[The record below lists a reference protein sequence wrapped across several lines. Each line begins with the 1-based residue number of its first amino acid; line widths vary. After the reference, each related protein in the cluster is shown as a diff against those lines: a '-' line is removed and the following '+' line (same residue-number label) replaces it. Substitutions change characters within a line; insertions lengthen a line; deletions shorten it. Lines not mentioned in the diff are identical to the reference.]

1 MKQKEKL
8 RTAAKIKTQD
18 YKFDP
23 SQNLSTKHSY
33 KTVQQTR
40 S

>member
-1 MKQKEKL
+1 MKQKGKL

-23 SQNLSTKHSY
+23 N
-33 KTVQQTR
+33 
-40 S
+40 